1 MRAMRGFQ
9 VICGEPDP
17 PVSGNFF
24 GKTDKRLSLRTAGL
38 AGLIILLGI
47 FLRVDW
53 MNRTAL
59 WCDEA
64 ESSINALTILERG
77 LPGNEYLSLPV
88 YENTLTERWEGN
100 PEYEFRDSSYSPQGL
115 AVYHGWLPLY
125 SIAASQALFG
135 LRADHP
141 ANPPRV
147 VHGVEKIPLR
157 TAAPRIPAIIFS
169 ALCLLVIFFLARDL
183 GGTAAGF
190 AALTL
195 MAFNARTVDF
205 GYQARYYSATL
216 LLTAFAAWCLLRVVR
231 RGRWRDFLLLG
242 LAEALLFHTHQFSA
256 LVFAAVA
263 AVTLPAVIRHGRWF
277 WKSLVGGTLSAL
289 LIFPWVWFSGFLS
302 TASSVPKAH
311 KLFDSLT
318 DWLAYTLDRPSQ
330 FVLLAGMLV
339 LLAIEK
345 WRPAWLPDR
354 IGTAIRKH
362 GKIYG
367 VLLVWMVAGY
377 AAFHLVVPAASF
389 FYERLSLVLW
399 TPYVLLVAMFTA
411 DLLRG
416 MPPRLAAVLGIV
428 AITVFLAARGRLAF
442 FEEPPER
449 GDRAAVASVIR
460 ALEKIPAVAGT
471 RYYATPNEH
480 LTYMYY
486 SGLPIQ
492 SVAPVRKSFFSNC
505 KNPVVFIESQM
516 ELILLEE
523 EDVML
528 AAASA
533 GIRLKSEAVPP
544 LRDLVWRTLTA
555 RELQARGLP
564 APPPPALPDFLLPLV
579 EKSGADM
586 LEAREKYRE
595 GIQTSPVFRHI
606 PARQARDF
614 WLGFFYRFVQPADRI
629 GRNLNVFPRL
639 KTSDVFLLPKANTVI
654 YYSDW
659 RRFSEPEAGA
669 VRD

>member
-1 MRAMRGFQ
+1 MRFFNSSRATPFQ
-9 VICGEPDP
+9 EG
-17 PVSGNFF
+17 
-24 GKTDKRLSLRTAGL
+24 TAGASGKRFPKGTAAL
-38 AGLIILLGI
+38 VCLIILLGI

-77 LPGNEYLSLPV
+77 LPVNEYLSIPV
-88 YENTLTERWEGN
+88 YENTLTEPWEGN

-115 AVYHGWLPLY
+115 VVYHGWLPLY
-125 SIAASQALFG
+125 AIAASEALFG
-135 LRADHP
+135 LHADRP
-141 ANPPRV
+141 TTPPRV
-147 VHGVEKIPLR
+147 LHGVEDIPLR
-157 TAAPRIPAIIFS
+157 TIAPRIPAIIFS
-169 ALCLLVIFFLARDL
+169 ALCLLLTFFLARDL
-183 GGTAAGF
+183 GGTTAGF

-205 GYQARYYSATL
+205 GYQARYYSLTL
-216 LLTAFAAWCLLRVVR
+216 LLTVFAAWCLLRVVR
-231 RGRWRDFLLLG
+231 RGKWPDFLLLG

-263 AVTLPAVIRHGRWF
+263 VVTLPAVIRHRCWF
-277 WKSLVGGTLSAL
+277 LKSLGGGALSAL
-289 LIFPWVWFSGFLS
+289 LIVPWIWLSGFLS

-311 KLFDSLT
+311 KLFDSLS

-330 FVLLAGMLV
+330 LALLAVMLV
-339 LLAIEK
+339 LLAIERWK
-345 WRPAWLPDR
+345 PAWLPDR
-354 IGTAIRKH
+354 IGTAIQKH
-362 GKIYG
+362 GKIYF
-367 VLLVWMVAGY
+367 VLLAWLVFSY

-399 TPYVLLVAMFTA
+399 TPYVLLIAMFTA

-416 MPPRLAAVLGIV
+416 APPRLAAALGIV

-442 FEEPPER
+442 FEKPSAT
-449 GDRAAVASVIR
+449 GSRAAVACVIG
-460 ALEKIPAVAGT
+460 ALEKISAGAGA

-480 LTYMYY
+480 LTYAYY
-486 SGLPIQ
+486 SGLPVQ
-492 SVAPVRKSFFSNC
+492 SVAPVRKSFFFNC

-516 ELILLEE
+516 ELILLAE

-533 GIRLKSEAVPP
+533 GIRLKSEAVPA
-544 LRDLVWRTLTA
+544 LRDLVWGTLTA

-564 APPPPALPDFLLPLV
+564 APPPPALPGFLLPLV

-595 GIQTSPVFRHI
+595 GIQTSPVFRGI

-614 WLGFFYRFVQPADRI
+614 WLGFFYRFVSPADRI